1 LLLEILDIFAPLSTS
16 VIVLPDLDDVDKKI
30 LKKLQED
37 ARISF
42 KEIAKEVGTSEATV
56 FVRVKKLQKSGVI
69 KGFRAILNPPSVG
82 KQVTAFALVK
92 AEPKSYPRMLA
103 QLMNLEDICEIH
115 DVTGAYYS
123 ILKMRTTT
131 SEQLAEILD
140 KIGEIEGIAGTETV
154 IVLRTIKEETS
165 IRL

>member
-1 LLLEILDIFAPLSTS
+1 M
-16 VIVLPDLDDVDKKI
+16 PDLDEIDKKI

-69 KGFRAILNPPSVG
+69 KGFRAILNHQSVG

-92 AEPKSYPRMLA
+92 AEPKSYPKMLA

-123 ILKMRTTT
+123 ILKMRTTS

>member
-1 LLLEILDIFAPLSTS
+1 M
-16 VIVLPDLDDVDKKI
+16 IVLRDLDDVDKKI
-30 LKKLQED
+30 LGRLQED

-42 KEIAKEVGTSEATV
+42 KEIAKEVGTSEATI

-69 KGFRAILNPPSVG
+69 KGFRAILNPASVG

-123 ILKMRTTT
+123 ILKLRTTT
-131 SEQLAEILD
+131 SEKLAEILD
-140 KIGEIEGIAGTETV
+140 KIGEIEGVAGTETV

-165 IRL
+165 VKL

>member
-1 LLLEILDIFAPLSTS
+1 M
-16 VIVLPDLDDVDKKI
+16 IVLPDLDEIDKKI

-69 KGFRAILNPPSVG
+69 RGFRAILNPPSIG

-123 ILKMRTTT
+123 ILKLRTTN

-140 KIGEIEGIAGTETV
+140 KIGEIEGVAGTETV

-165 IRL
+165 IKL

>member
-1 LLLEILDIFAPLSTS
+1 M
-16 VIVLPDLDDVDKKI
+16 PDLDEIDKKI

-69 KGFRAILNPPSVG
+69 RGFRAILNPPSIG

-123 ILKMRTTT
+123 ILKLRTTN

-140 KIGEIEGIAGTETV
+140 KIGEIEGVAGTETV

-165 IRL
+165 IKL

>member
-1 LLLEILDIFAPLSTS
+1 MIA
-16 VIVLPDLDDVDKKI
+16 LPELDDVDKTI
-30 LKKLQED
+30 LRRLQED

-69 KGFRAILNPPSVG
+69 KAFRAIVNPKNVG
-82 KQVTAFALVK
+82 KNVTAFALIK
-92 AEPKSYPRMLA
+92 AEPKSYPKMLT
-103 QLMNLEDICEIH
+103 QLGSLDDICEIH

-123 ILKMRTTT
+123 IVKMRTGT
-131 SEQLAEILD
+131 SEQLAQILD
-140 KIGEIEGIAGTETV
+140 RIGEIEGVAGTETV

-165 IRL
+165 IKL

>member
-1 LLLEILDIFAPLSTS
+1 M
-16 VIVLPDLDDVDKKI
+16 PDLDDVDKKI
-30 LKKLQED
+30 LKRLQED

-42 KEIAKEVGTSEATV
+42 KEIAKEVRTSEATV

-69 KGFRAILNPPSVG
+69 RGFRAILNPPSVG

-123 ILKMRTTT
+123 ILKMRTTN
-131 SEQLAEILD
+131 SEQLADILD
-140 KIGEIEGIAGTETV
+140 KIGEIEGVAGTETV

-165 IRL
+165 VNL

>member
-1 LLLEILDIFAPLSTS
+1 MMA
-16 VIVLPDLDDVDKKI
+16 LPELDDIDRAI
-30 LKKLQED
+30 LRKLQED

-42 KEIAKEVGTSEATV
+42 KEIAKEVGTSEATI
-56 FVRVKKLQKSGVI
+56 FVRVKKLQKSGVL
-69 KGFRAILNPPSVG
+69 KAFRAIVDPRSVG
-82 KQVTAFALVK
+82 KNVTAFALIK
-92 AEPKSYPRMLA
+92 AEPKSFPKMLA
-103 QLMNLEDICEIH
+103 QLRSFDDICEIH

-123 ILKMRTTT
+123 IVKMRTGT

-140 KIGEIEGIAGTETV
+140 RIGQIEGIAGTETV

>member
-1 LLLEILDIFAPLSTS
+1 MSLI
-16 VIVLPDLDDVDKKI
+16 DLDDTDKTI
-30 LKKLQED
+30 LNRLQED

-42 KEIAKEVGTSEATV
+42 KEIAKEVGTSEATI

-69 KGFRAILNPPSVG
+69 KGFRAIVNPQSVG
-82 KQVTAFALVK
+82 RQVAAFALVK
-92 AEPKSYPRMLA
+92 AEPKSYPKMLA
-103 QLMNLEDICEIH
+103 QLASIDEICEIH

-123 ILKMRTTT
+123 ILKMRTST
-131 SEQLAEILD
+131 SEQLPQILD
-140 KIGEIEGIAGTETV
+140 RIGQIEGVAGTETV